1 MHIDLFLTCVN
12 DALFP
17 ATGQATV
24 RLLERLGHTVGFN
37 PAQTCCG
44 QMHLNTGYRD
54 DALDLVRKFVRD
66 FKDSE
71 VVVMPSG
78 SCAAMVRE
86 LYAEAACWA
95 GDDELLKDV
104 EDLAPR
110 VFELSEFLVNKLGVT
125 DVGAYYPHRVTYH
138 PTCHAMRALR
148 VGDAPLQLL
157 RNVRGMTLVELAGA
171 NECCGFGGTFAV
183 KNPDVSAAM
192 LTDKA
197 RHIIDTGAE
206 ACTAGDN
213 SCLLHIGGGLHRL
226 RSGAR
231 TVHLAEILASTE
243 QEVFI

>member
-54 DALDLVRKFVRD
+54 DALDLARKFVRD
-66 FKDSE
+66 FRDSE

-78 SCAAMVRE
+78 SCAAMVRD
-86 LYAEAACWA
+86 LYAEAARWA

-148 VGDAPLQLL
+148 VGDAPLRLL
-157 RNVRGMTLVELAGA
+157 RNVRGMTLLELEGA
-171 NECCGFGGTFAV
+171 SECCGFGGTFAV

-243 QEVFI
+243 EEVFA

>member
-78 SCAAMVRE
+78 SCATMVRE
-86 LYAEAACWA
+86 LYAEAARWA

-157 RNVRGMTLVELAGA
+157 RNVRGMTLVELEGA

-197 RHIIDTGAE
+197 RHIVDTGAE

>member
-17 ATGQATV
+17 TTGQATV

-86 LYAEAACWA
+86 LYAEAARWA

-157 RNVRGMTLVELAGA
+157 RNVRGMTLVELEGA

-197 RHIIDTGAE
+197 RHIVDTGAE

-226 RSGAR
+226 RSGTR

-243 QEVFI
+243 KEVFI

>member
-86 LYAEAACWA
+86 LYAEAARWA

-138 PTCHAMRALR
+138 PTCHAMRVLR

-157 RNVRGMTLVELAGA
+157 RNVRGMTLVELEGA

-197 RHIIDTGAE
+197 RHILDTGAE

-226 RSGAR
+226 RSGTR

>member
-86 LYAEAACWA
+86 LYAEAARWA

-197 RHIIDTGAE
+197 RHILDTGAE

-226 RSGAR
+226 RSGTR

>member
-24 RLLERLGHTVGFN
+24 RLLERLGHRVNFN

-44 QMHLNTGYRD
+44 QMHLNTGYRE
-54 DALDLVRKFVRD
+54 DALHLIRKFVRD
-66 FKDSE
+66 FRDSE
-71 VVVMPSG
+71 VVVTPSG

-86 LYAEAACWA
+86 LYPEAAQWA
-95 GDDELLKDV
+95 GDDELLRDV
-104 EDLAPR
+104 EALAPR
-110 VFELSEFLVNKLGVT
+110 VFELSELLVNKLGVT

-157 RNVRGMTLVELAGA
+157 RNVRGMTLVELEGA

-197 RHIIDTGAE
+197 RHIMNTGAE

-226 RSGAR
+226 RSGTR

-243 QEVFI
+243 EEVFA

>member
-86 LYAEAACWA
+86 LYAEAARWA

-110 VFELSEFLVNKLGVT
+110 VFELSEFLVNKLGIT

-157 RNVRGMTLVELAGA
+157 RNVRGMTLVELEGA
-171 NECCGFGGTFAV
+171 NECCGFGGTFSV

>member
-1 MHIDLFLTCVN
+1 MHIDPFLTCIH

-17 ATGQATV
+17 GPGQATV
-24 RLLERLGHTVGFN
+24 RLLERLGHTVNFN
-37 PAQTCCG
+37 PCQTCCG
-44 QMHLNTGYRD
+44 QMHLNTGYAG
-54 DALDLVRKFVRD
+54 DALDLARKFVRD
-66 FKDSE
+66 FRDSE
-71 VVVMPSG
+71 VVVTPSG

-86 LYAEAACWA
+86 LYPEAAKWA
-95 GDDELLKDV
+95 GDEELLRDV
-104 EDLAPR
+104 EALAPR
-110 VFELSEFLVNKLGVT
+110 VYELSEFLVNKLGVT

-157 RNVRGMTLVELAGA
+157 RNVRGMTLVELEGA

-192 LTDKA
+192 LSDKA

-243 QEVFI
+243 KEVFI

>member
-86 LYAEAACWA
+86 LYAEAARWA

-138 PTCHAMRALR
+138 PTCHAMRTLR

-197 RHIIDTGAE
+197 RHILDTGAE

-226 RSGAR
+226 RSGTR

>member
-86 LYAEAACWA
+86 LYAEAARWA

-138 PTCHAMRALR
+138 PTCHAMRVLR

-157 RNVRGMTLVELAGA
+157 RNVRGMTLVELEGA

-197 RHIIDTGAE
+197 RHILDTGAE